1 VRLIVRRVRPTPG
14 SQLEFAG
21 FKYTHHALIT
31 DRDGEMLALEADHRR
46 HAVVENAIRD
56 LKAGMA
62 LDHLPSGR
70 FGANGAWLGFNV
82 IAHNVVRWLSRI
94 ALQETLVTT
103 TTVRTRHV
111 ALPGWVVRHARQLH
125 LHLPARWPWAQQF
138 LAGLERL
145 RSLPVVAA
153 RPPLRSALSDQSQH

>member
-1 VRLIVRRVRPTPG
+1 MRLGWMVAEVRGRCRLRDHPRLKVSPA
-14 SQLEFAG
+14 FARTG
-21 FKYTHHALIT
+21 RALPLA
-31 DRDGEMLALEADHRR
+31 GERS
-46 HAVVENAIRD
+46 
-56 LKAGMA
+56 A

-82 IAHNVVRWLSRI
+82 IAHNLVRWLSRVG
-94 ALQETLVTT
+94 LEETLVTT

-111 ALPGWVVRHARQLH
+111 AIPGWVVGHARQLH

-145 RSLPVVAA
+145 RSLPV
-153 RPPLRSALSDQSQH
+153 ALSTPA